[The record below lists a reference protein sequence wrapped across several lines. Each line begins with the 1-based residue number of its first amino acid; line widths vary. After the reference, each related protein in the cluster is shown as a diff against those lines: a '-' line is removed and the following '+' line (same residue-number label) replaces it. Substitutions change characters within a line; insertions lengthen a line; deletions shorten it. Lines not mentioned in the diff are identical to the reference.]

1 MHINLFCRLKN
12 LLIQLLA
19 LMVLATAGVAHAQN
33 AASETAAYDR
43 TAAVI
48 FAYQRI
54 GEDLYPD
61 NNLSTEQFKNHVTEL
76 IEGEY
81 RVAPLSDIVGA
92 FQSGAK
98 LPDKTV
104 ALTFNGAYQSALEN
118 AIPLL
123 LANNLPFTVFFS
135 PDQADSKTPE
145 YMGWDDIKRLSR
157 SSQVTLGLHPAS
169 YMRLTESPEDEIRRQ
184 VNKALNRYREELK
197 SEPEFFAYPFG
208 EYTKNFREIIAAAG
222 FKAAFGQQSGVAY
235 EGSDQFALPRFAMT
249 ESYGDDERF
258 RMAALALPLP
268 VSDITPDDPHL
279 AAGALPIFGFTLDE
293 TLTDKI
299 PQLSCFI
306 SQHGKAAIEVVGKN
320 RLELRV
326 GETLENDRIRINCT
340 MSGPDPKPGED
351 QRWRWFGLLFTI
363 NQPGEHPEDYD
374 KGETPSGPFPN

>member
-1 MHINLFCRLKN
+1 MHKNLSYRLKN

-19 LMVLATAGVAHAQN
+19 LMIMAASGPIHAQGI
-33 AASETAAYDR
+33 APETAAYDR

-54 GEDLYPD
+54 GEDLHPA
-61 NNLSTEQFKNHVTEL
+61 NNLSTEQFKNHITEL

-81 RVAPLSDIVGA
+81 HVAPLSKIVEA
-92 FQSGAK
+92 FQSGTK
-98 LPDKTV
+98 LPEKTV
-104 ALTFNGAYQSALEN
+104 AITFNGAYQSALEN
-118 AIPLL
+118 AIPVL

-135 PDQADSKTPE
+135 PDQADGKTPE

-169 YMRLTESPEDEIRRQ
+169 YMRLTESPEEEIRRQ

-208 EYTKNFREIIAAAG
+208 EYTKNFRDIIAASG

-235 EGSDQFALPRFAMT
+235 SGSDQFALPRFAMT

-279 AAGALPIFGFTLDE
+279 AAGTLPIFGFTLDE
-293 TLTDKI
+293 TLADKI
-299 PQLSCFI
+299 PLLSCFI
-306 SQHGKAAIEVVGKN
+306 SQHGKAEIQVVGKN

-326 GETLENDRIRINCT
+326 GETLENERIRINCT
-340 MSGPDPKPGED
+340 MPGPDPKPGED
-351 QRWRWFGLLFTI
+351 QRWRWFGLLFSI